1 MGKSVSARSVPD
13 HLAAETV
20 SDIDPGESKLAS
32 SSHDSGDAPDPDA
45 AAGIGNA
52 LLLGGELL

>member
-1 MGKSVSARSVPD
+1 VPD